1 MTCKTVFEFNCGNLA
16 ERQNRTQTKQI
27 SGPHELYRILAT
39 PGVEVVNLLFA
50 SDSVVWD
57 SWKYIAEE
65 QEPSQSHANEV
76 VAAYVAC
83 GERMHL

>member
-50 SDSVVWD
+50 SDSVVWV
-57 SWKYIAEE
+57 SCRYIAEKRV
-65 QEPSQSHANEV
+65 PSMRHTN
-76 VAAYVAC
+76 VAC
-83 GERMHL
+83 GGLIHWYI